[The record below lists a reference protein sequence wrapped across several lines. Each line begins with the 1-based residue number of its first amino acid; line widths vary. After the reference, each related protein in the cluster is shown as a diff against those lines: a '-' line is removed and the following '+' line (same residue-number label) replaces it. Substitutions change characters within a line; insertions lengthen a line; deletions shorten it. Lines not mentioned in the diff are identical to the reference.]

1 MLSLSL
7 AEENYLKAIYVIQ
20 HKNEQA
26 TVSVNDIAERVNTR
40 PATVTDMLKKLSD
53 KKLIHYEKYKKTQL
67 SATGL
72 RHALQIVRKHR
83 LWEVFLNKK
92 LNFSWDEVHDV
103 AEQLEHIRSAKLI
116 EKLDAYLGYPQFDPH
131 GDPIPNAKGEIT
143 PASTVTLAGAA
154 INSFWNIVAV
164 KETGNAFLQHL
175 EKIGIAIGTKVL
187 VKDVLP
193 FDGSVQIQV
202 ADGPLMTISEK
213 IALNL
218 MVQEMPKM

>member
-1 MLSLSL
+1 MLSLSF

-20 HKNEQA
+20 QKNGQPE
-26 TVSVNDIAERVNTR
+26 VSVNDIAERVNTR

-53 KKLIHYEKYKKTQL
+53 KQLIHYKRYRKTYL
-67 SATGL
+67 TDTGL
-72 RHALQIVRKHR
+72 RQALQIVRKHR

-92 LNFSWDEVHDV
+92 LNFSWDEVHDI
-103 AEQLEHIRSAKLI
+103 AEQLEHIQSDSLI

-143 PASTVTLAGAA
+143 PASTITLASA
-154 INSFWNIVAV
+154 SVHSRWKIVAV

-175 EKIGIAIGTKVL
+175 EKIGIAIGTKVT
-187 VKDVLP
+187 VMDVLP
-193 FDGSVQIQV
+193 FDGSVQIKV
-202 ADGPLMTISEK
+202 GDDKTITVSEK

-218 MVQEMPKM
+218 MVQEI

>member
-20 HKNEQA
+20 QKNGQPE
-26 TVSVNDIAERVNTR
+26 VSVNDIAERVNTR

-53 KKLIHYEKYKKTQL
+53 KELIHYKRYRKTYL
-67 SATGL
+67 TDAGL
-72 RHALQIVRKHR
+72 RQALQIVRKHR

-92 LNFSWDEVHDV
+92 LNFSWDEVHDI
-103 AEQLEHIRSAKLI
+103 AEQLEHIHSDSLI

-143 PASTVTLAGAA
+143 PASTITLASAS
-154 INSFWNIVAV
+154 ISSYWKIVAV

-175 EKIGIAIGTKVL
+175 EKIGIAIGTKVRVMDL
-187 VKDVLP
+187 LP
-193 FDGSVQIQV
+193 FDGSIQV
-202 ADGPLMTISEK
+202 KVGDAETIIISEK

-218 MVQEMPKM
+218 MVQEI